1 MNLFALLNRGAA
13 HAPTDAD
20 RQRAKEVA
28 AAEFTRAKWVQALE
42 HDHLRAWMHIG
53 EADAGLL
60 RALASMLTLSGMVH
74 VHVERRDDTPT
85 LRIIRGAIS
94 AVTQCAENGSVV
106 NADLARSWG
115 VAIERAI
122 EVVKTAP
129 VESIIHA
136 AVTLRKE
143 VGLP

>member
-1 MNLFALLNRGAA
+1 MNLFAFLKSGSA
-13 HAPTDAD
+13 HAPSDAQ
-20 RQRAKEVA
+20 RQRAREVA
-28 AAEFTRAKWVQALE
+28 AAEDARAKWVQALE
-42 HDHLRAWMHIG
+42 HDRLRAWLHIG

-74 VHVERRDDTPT
+74 VHDCRRDDTPT

-94 AVTQCAENGSVV
+94 AVTQCAESGCVV
-106 NADLARSWG
+106 TADLARSWG

-122 EVVKTAP
+122 EVVRAAP

-136 AVTLRKE
+136 AVSLRKQ
-143 VGLP
+143 VGLK